1 MRTMALHA
9 WRLTCDRL
17 MQKGGGMVT
26 GNYTEERV
34 SVGGT
39 ELYLTKGGSGAPV
52 LVLHGVEGHEG
63 WLAFHE
69 ALAANA
75 TVYAPASPG
84 YTPTERP
91 EWLTSIT
98 HQAVFYHWFIE
109 QQGIG
114 PVDVVGLGMGGWIA
128 AQMAVMCPGNL
139 RKLVLVSPAGMRP
152 EKEEIFDIFITPWKQ
167 VIDMCFHDPAT
178 SSEYPRLYGD
188 DYQEFGGPR
197 EAGRTM
203 SIRMGFRPFFY
214 DPALPGMLKKVS
226 LPTLLVWGD
235 SDRIMPR
242 ECADLYLQ
250 AIEGSTLNTIA
261 ACGHWAQFDKP
272 HELAQLTTDFLR

>member
-1 MRTMALHA
+1 MT
-9 WRLTCDRL
+9 TE
-17 MQKGGGMVT
+17 
-26 GNYTEERV
+26 NYTEERV
-34 SVGGT
+34 SIGGT
-39 ELYLTKGGSGAPV
+39 ELYLTKGGSGSPV

-63 WLAFHE
+63 WLEFHD

-114 PVDVVGLGMGGWIA
+114 PVDVVGMGMGGWIA

-139 RKLVLVSPAGMRP
+139 RKLVLVSPAGIKP
-152 EKEEIFDIFITPWKQ
+152 EKEEIFDLFIAPWKD
-167 VIDMCFHDPAT
+167 VIDMCFCDPGS
-178 SSEYPRLYGD
+178 SSEYQRIYGGE
-188 DYQEFGGPR
+188 YQEFGGPR

-214 DPALPGMLKKVS
+214 DPALPGMLKKVK

-235 SDRIMPR
+235 SDRIIPR
-242 ECADLYLQ
+242 ECADLYQQ
-250 AIEGSTLNTIA
+250 AIEGSSLKTIA
-261 ACGHWAQFDKP
+261 ACGHWAQFEKP
-272 HELAQLTTDFLR
+272 RELAQLTADFLG

>member
-1 MRTMALHA
+1 MIGDM
-9 WRLTCDRL
+9 L
-17 MQKGGGMVT
+17 MQKGGGMAT

-39 ELYLTKGGSGAPV
+39 ELYLTKGGTGTPV

-98 HQAVFYHWFIE
+98 HQAIFYHWFIE
-109 QQGIG
+109 QQGLG
-114 PVDVVGLGMGGWIA
+114 PVDVMGVGMGGWIA
-128 AQMAVMCPGNL
+128 AQMAVLCPGNL
-139 RKLVLVSPAGMRP
+139 RKLVLVSPAGIRP

-167 VIDMCFHDPAT
+167 VIDMCFYDPAS
-178 SSEYPRLYGD
+178 SSEYERIYGGE
-188 DYQEFGGPR
+188 YQEFGGPR

-235 SDRIMPR
+235 NDRVMPR
-242 ECADLYLQ
+242 ECADLYQ
-250 AIEGSTLNTIA
+250 RAIQGSTLKTIA
-261 ACGHWAQFDKP
+261 SCGHWAQFEKP
-272 HELAQLTTDFLR
+272 QELAQLTADFLR